1 MVYVN
6 SNYKKIEK
14 QNIEQQKSN
23 LGPMAALVHKTLGP
37 VFKFLEGLKNNPE
50 GKEEYEMIAK
60 LSLHEPYKE
69 VEIESEINNPQ
80 ANA

>member
-6 SNYKKIEK
+6 SNFEK

-23 LGPMAALVHKTLGP
+23 LGPMAALVYKTLGP
-37 VFKFLEGLKNNPE
+37 VFKYLEGLKNNPE

-69 VEIESEINNPQ
+69 VEIEDTEINNPQ